1 MQHEMH
7 ERHEKILLAEECFRI
22 QGAIYE
28 VYRELGSGFLES
40 VYQECL
46 LREFVHSG
54 IPFEAQKE
62 IPLRYR
68 GERISQ
74 HFRADF
80 ICFDSI
86 ILEIK
91 AIREIAPEHKAQI
104 LNYLKGTGLRVGLL
118 VNFGSHPKAT
128 IQRFVI

>member
-1 MQHEMH
+1 MNHEKH

-46 LREFVHSG
+46 EREFVRSG
-54 IPFEAQKE
+54 IPFEGQKE
-62 IPLRYR
+62 LPITYH
-68 GERISQ
+68 GEQLTQR
-74 HFRADF
+74 FRADF
-80 ICFDSI
+80 ICFESV

-91 AIREIAPEHKAQI
+91 AVREIAPEHKAQT
-104 LNYLKGTGLRVGLL
+104 LNYLKATGLNVGLL

-128 IQRFVI
+128 IQRFVH